1 MCVCVCVHVHMCMH
15 LCVHACTCTCVYL
28 LVSTPSV
35 IFWCW
40 HYPIRHI
47 LFGNNYVAHFYST
60 VGCHPTRCGEFEST
74 AGTTPA
80 QYLEQLFALVKE
92 NEGKVAAIGECGL
105 GEWVGKWEW
114 VRERERERE
123 RERCLFMICYR
134 LWSTT
139 LLHQGT
145 PAEVCC
151 LQTTST
157 LMTMLSYVSDILSH
171 SLSSQRELGCLFFY
185 IVEMPSVILW
195 VSVRLHS
202 KHWVTWA
209 WYSGQH
215 HFIYSLCRNFDK
227 KSKQN

>member
-1 MCVCVCVHVHMCMH
+1 MCMH

-123 RERCLFMICYR
+123 REVLVYDLLQIMIDYTFAPRNSSWSMLFTDYFNPYDHAFICFRYFEPQ
-134 LWSTT
+134 L
-139 LLHQGT
+139 
-145 PAEVCC
+145 E
-151 LQTTST
+151 
-157 LMTMLSYVSDILSH
+157 LSERTGLP
-171 SLSSQRELGCLFFY
+171 LF
-185 IVEMPSVILW
+185 P
-195 VSVRLHS
+195 H
-202 KHWVTWA
+202 
-209 WYSGQH
+209 
-215 HFIYSLCRNFDK
+215 CRNAFSDFMG
-227 KSKQN
+227 